1 MSDPTLQPLAAATHD
16 GGGEVPKTPLV
27 PWNVTDAIVVLVL
40 WLIAIIFIGGAVL
53 FALTQ
58 AFPQAQSEALSLPI
72 TAFILIVICVGYVRV
87 RYGKAATRLLRGT
100 HTPTLRDFGIG
111 VAAGAAA
118 LAILAFGVGQL
129 LEWLA
134 RAMQT
139 ELPEVQE
146 TFKELAAD
154 PTAAPWLVAGSVLVA
169 PVAEE
174 LFYRGMLFP
183 ALRKRLPLW
192 PAMGIS
198 AVLFGLSH
206 LQTTLEGYLLVLL
219 IIIPFGMFLAYVY
232 ERRGTLLVPIL
243 THSIFNLVQV
253 IELIRQ
259 GSG

>member
-1 MSDPTLQPLAAATHD
+1 MSEPTLEPLSTQTPAD
-16 GGGEVPKTPLV
+16 SGETRKTPLV
-27 PWNVTDAIVVLVL
+27 PWNVTDSIVVLVL
-40 WLIAIIFIGGAVL
+40 WLIAIIFIGGAIL

-72 TAFILIVICVGYVRV
+72 TAFILIVICVGYVRF
-87 RYGKAATRLLRGT
+87 RYGKDATPLLRGSRR
-100 HTPTLRDFGIG
+100 PSLRDLGIG
-111 VAAGAAA
+111 VAAGIAA
-118 LAILAFGVGQL
+118 LVVMAWGVGQL
-129 LEWLA
+129 LEMLA

-146 TFKELAAD
+146 TFKDLAAD
-154 PTAAPWLVAGSVLVA
+154 PSAAPWLVAGSVLVA

-198 AVLFGLSH
+198 ATLFGLSH

-219 IIIPFGMFLAYVY
+219 IIIPFGMFLAYLY
-232 ERRGTLLVPIL
+232 EKRGTLLVPIL

-253 IELIRQ
+253 IELIRVSQ
-259 GSG
+259 S